1 MTKLLHQGLAPEH
14 RQESARGTV
23 GDDVAEVVAGDA
35 PDGWK
40 NYPAGRSP
48 GRADDVT
55 TRGETGKLHPARCC
69 RNTVDSTGP
78 GADVED

>member
-40 NYPAGRSP
+40 NYIQQDDH
-48 GRADDVT
+48 RAAQMAQQLA
-55 TRGETGKLHPARCC
+55 EKP
-69 RNTVDSTGP
+69 
-78 GADVED
+78 